1 MKLLTAWNAWKEKT
15 VYNWA
20 IHLIVEG
27 GEMNISVT
35 KESGRVDVA
44 VLHVEGQLD
53 GQSYQDLIIKAKELF
68 NAGSRDFI
76 IDLTNLTY
84 ISSAGL
90 VALHS
95 IALMVKGEEMPDTEH
110 GWSAYRSMGRGS
122 EAGMQAHIKLLNPRD
137 EVRSVLEM
145 VGFDKVF
152 EIFTDLNEAVKSF

>member
-1 MKLLTAWNAWKEKT
+1 
-15 VYNWA
+15 
-20 IHLIVEG
+20 
-27 GEMNISVT
+27 MNISVT

-95 IALMVKGEEMPDTEH
+95 IALMVKGEGEGVVAVD
-110 GWSAYRSMGRGS
+110 GL
-122 EAGMQAHIKLLNPRD
+122 I
-137 EVRSVLEM
+137 VRR
-145 VGFDKVF
+145 
-152 EIFTDLNEAVKSF
+152 